1 MEASLE
7 SGGRPGKA
15 GKKKAARV
23 PKVKRKLRLRD
34 ARVGT
39 MLIWVMAFFA
49 VLIAAVGGLAVYFLQ
64 NNYQSIRE
72 VNELTERATQVEII
86 NSDML
91 RARVGLM
98 VAARHLQEAGW
109 GSGQNSAKEAAA
121 TIKEA
126 TDLLNGVRNR
136 FSDFQ
141 KNMLQDDTGRQ
152 LSMNLVRRYRSYIDD
167 GVDTMVEAL
176 RSEDYSTFYMVN
188 NEYGTPRSA
197 AFIAAIQEFS
207 KYIADQQQAT
217 IEQAQTNFNRAMVAV
232 GVAVVL
238 ALVLMVLARVLF
250 GRLVVR
256 PLVEAGQHFDKIANG
271 DLTNRVEVRS
281 HNEIGQLF
289 AAIKRMQESLT
300 RTVAAVRRGVDEI
313 TVGSREI
320 AAGNTDLSSRTEE
333 QAASLEQTAASMEE
347 LASTVKQ
354 NADNARQANQ
364 LAASASDVAE
374 RGGQAVSEVVSTMQS
389 ISASSSKISEI
400 VSVIDGIAFQT
411 NILAL
416 NAAVEA
422 ARAGEQGKGFAV
434 VAGEVRS
441 LAQRSAQAAKE
452 IKGLIEDSVNKVGAG
467 SQQVE
472 RAGATMQEIV
482 ASVKRV
488 TDIMG
493 EISAASE
500 EQSSGIDQVNRA
512 VSQMDEVTQQN
523 AALVEEAAAA
533 AGSLQEQ
540 AQRLAEAVSVFKINA
555 GEVIEVPARH
565 LSSQRAAPRVAAA
578 PSAPRPQ
585 ADAGERA
592 QQRPAGAPAARLA
605 HSRPASGDQAH
616 QGQSGQ
622 GQANQG
628 QANQG
633 QAQEDPAAE
642 PRVADAAR
650 GAARKPA
657 PRVTGE
663 GAVAARPPRR
673 SVARPA
679 AETARPAARR
689 QAPADDDWESF

>member
-7 SGGRPGKA
+7 SGAKAGKA
-15 GKKKAARV
+15 GKKKAARA

-39 MLIWVMAFFA
+39 MLLWVMAFFA
-49 VLIAAVGGLAVYFLQ
+49 LLIAAVGGLAAYFLQ
-64 NNYQSIRE
+64 SNYESIRE
-72 VNELTERATQVEII
+72 VNALTERAKQVEII

-98 VAARHLQEAGW
+98 VAARHLQESGW
-109 GSGQNSAKEAAA
+109 GSGENSARDAAA
-121 TIKEA
+121 ALKGA
-126 TDLLNGVRNR
+126 TDLLTGVRSR
-136 FSDFQ
+136 FADFQ
-141 KNMLQDDTGRQ
+141 KNMLEDDTGRQ

-197 AFIAAIQEFS
+197 AFIEAIAQFD
-207 KYIADQQQAT
+207 KYIADQQRET
-217 IEQAQTNFNRAMVAV
+217 IEQAEANFKLAMIAV

-238 ALVLMVLARVLF
+238 ALLLMVLARILF

-256 PLVEAGQHFDKIANG
+256 PLVEAGQHFDKIAAG
-271 DLTNRVEVRS
+271 DLTGRVEVRS

-289 AAIKRMQESLT
+289 AALKRMQESLT
-300 RTVAAVRRGVDEI
+300 RTVSTVRRGVDEI

-320 AAGNTDLSSRTEE
+320 SAGNTDLSSRTEE
-333 QAASLEQTAASMEE
+333 QAASLEETAASMEE

-374 RGGQAVSEVVSTMQS
+374 RGGSAVSEVVNTMEG
-389 ISASSSKISEI
+389 ISASSRKISEI

-452 IKGLIEDSVNKVGAG
+452 IKGLIEDLVSKVGAG
-467 SQQVE
+467 SQQVQ

-555 GEVIEVPARH
+555 GEVIEVPARQ
-565 LSSQRAAPRVAAA
+565 L
-578 PSAPRPQ
+578 
-585 ADAGERA
+585 A
-592 QQRPAGAPAARLA
+592 QQRSAPLMPAPKPAQEEPAKAAAQSESAPKAAPAPRLTQVARPKPAGA
-605 HSRPASGDQAH
+605 
-616 QGQSGQ
+616 
-622 GQANQG
+622 
-628 QANQG
+628 
-633 QAQEDPAAE
+633 
-642 PRVADAAR
+642 
-650 GAARKPA
+650 
-657 PRVTGE
+657 T
-663 GAVAARPPRR
+663 AARPMR
-673 SVARPA
+673 
-679 AETARPAARR
+679 RPAARAADAAD
-689 QAPADDDWESF
+689 APAAAPKPATRRPPPSDDDWESF

>member
-1 MEASLE
+1 MEASYDT
-7 SGGRPGKA
+7 A
-15 GKKKAARV
+15 GAKPAKPKKRARA
-23 PKVKRKLRLRD
+23 PRQKRSWKIRD

-39 MLIWVMAFFA
+39 LLLVVMAFFA
-49 VLIAAVGGLAVYFLQ
+49 LLIAAVGALAAYFLQ
-64 NNYQSIRE
+64 TNYDAIRRI
-72 VNELTERATQVEII
+72 NDLTERAKQVEII

-91 RARVGLM
+91 RARVDLM
-98 VAARHLQEAGW
+98 VAARYLQESGW
-109 GSGQNSAKEAAA
+109 GSGENSAQSAKEALDGA
-121 TIKEA
+121 TGRL
-126 TDLLNGVRNR
+126 DGVRKR
-136 FSDFQ
+136 FADFQ
-141 KNMLQDDTGRQ
+141 KNMLEDDSGRR
-152 LSMNLVRRYRSYIDD
+152 LSMNLVRRYRAYIDD

-197 AFIAAIQEFS
+197 TFIEAIAEFDQYIQE
-207 KYIADQQQAT
+207 QQRANV
-217 IEQAQTNFNRAMVAV
+217 AAAHLNFQRAVLAV
-232 GVAVVL
+232 GVAVIL
-238 ALVLMVLARVLF
+238 ALLLMVMARLVF

-256 PLVEAGQHFDKIANG
+256 PLIDAGQHFDKIAAG
-271 DLTNRVEVRS
+271 DLTARVEVRNS
-281 HNEIGQLF
+281 NEIGQLF
-289 AAIKRMQESLT
+289 AALKRMQENLA
-300 RTVAAVRRGVDEI
+300 RTVSQVRRGVDEI
-313 TVGSREI
+313 NVGAREI
-320 AAGNTDLSSRTEE
+320 SAGNTDLSSRTEQ
-333 QAASLEQTAASMEE
+333 QAASLEETAASMEE

-374 RGGQAVSEVVSTMQS
+374 RGGAAVSEVVSTMED
-389 ISASSSKISEI
+389 ISASSRKISEI

-452 IKGLIEDSVNKVGAG
+452 IKVLIEDSVSKVGTG

-500 EQSSGIDQVNRA
+500 EQSGGIDQVNRA

-555 GEVIEVPARH
+555 GEVIEVPAQQ
-565 LSSQRAAPRVAAA
+565 LTGYAAPMVA
-578 PSAPRPQ
+578 Q
-585 ADAGERA
+585 A
-592 QQRPAGAPAARLA
+592 
-605 HSRPASGDQAH
+605 
-616 QGQSGQ
+616 
-622 GQANQG
+622 
-628 QANQG
+628 
-633 QAQEDPAAE
+633 
-642 PRVADAAR
+642 
-650 GAARKPA
+650 
-657 PRVTGE
+657 
-663 GAVAARPPRR
+663 
-673 SVARPA
+673 
-679 AETARPAARR
+679 
-689 QAPADDDWESF
+689 